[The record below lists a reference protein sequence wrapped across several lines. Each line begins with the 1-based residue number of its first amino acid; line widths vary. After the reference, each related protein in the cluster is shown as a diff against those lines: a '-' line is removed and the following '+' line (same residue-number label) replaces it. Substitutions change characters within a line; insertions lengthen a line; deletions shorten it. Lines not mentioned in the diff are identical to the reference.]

1 LKNLLN
7 ILVVFFLLGY
17 LLSCE
22 DDKYISSADAKLRF
36 SVDTVMF
43 DTIFTTIG
51 SATQHLKIYNPYDQ
65 KVLISSIKLAKG
77 TSSNFRLNINGI
89 SANEVQNME
98 IAPMDS
104 MYIFVEVT
112 VDPNGQNLPL
122 VVKDS
127 IEFVTN
133 TNHQDINLVAWG
145 QDFKLV
151 KGKIAKNTT
160 WTSEKP
166 YLVYSDSYVDSA
178 STLTIQPGTKVYFHK
193 EAGLHIEGKILAKGT
208 VDNPIL
214 FHSDRLETSYQN
226 VPDQWDGISLY
237 PGSKDNEFSN
247 VEIKNANIGLMI
259 GNVGVKK
266 TADVKL
272 NNVKIQNMAYAGIFA
287 VRSDIQAINCLIT
300 NCGYYAVALLVSGSY
315 EFNHSTIANY
325 WHDGYGFKPRSTSSV
340 YISNTLTITKDKK
353 DYTGDITKADFS
365 NCIIT
370 GNLSGMNEVSL
381 KSSTDKVFNY
391 LFNRCVIQFEKVD
404 VFKDNSHY
412 LNCFKISRDSI
423 FVDPY
428 VKYNFELDSLS
439 RAKDNADKTISKLY
453 PNDLK
458 GRSRFLDSGPDL
470 GALEWQ
476 EKKIKK

>member
-1 LKNLLN
+1 
-7 ILVVFFLLGY
+7 
-17 LLSCE
+17 
-22 DDKYISSADAKLRF
+22 
-36 SVDTVMF
+36 
-43 DTIFTTIG
+43 
-51 SATQHLKIYNPYDQ
+51 
-65 KVLISSIKLAKG
+65 
-77 TSSNFRLNINGI
+77 
-89 SANEVQNME
+89 ME

-214 FHSDRLETSYQN
+214 FHSDRLEASYQN

-247 VEIKNANIGLMI
+247 VEIKNA
-259 GNVGVKK
+259 K
-266 TADVKL
+266 
-272 NNVKIQNMAYAGIFA
+272 
-287 VRSDIQAINCLIT
+287 
-300 NCGYYAVALLVSGSY
+300 
-315 EFNHSTIANY
+315 
-325 WHDGYGFKPRSTSSV
+325 
-340 YISNTLTITKDKK
+340 
-353 DYTGDITKADFS
+353 
-365 NCIIT
+365 
-370 GNLSGMNEVSL
+370 
-381 KSSTDKVFNY
+381 
-391 LFNRCVIQFEKVD
+391 
-404 VFKDNSHY
+404 
-412 LNCFKISRDSI
+412 
-423 FVDPY
+423 
-428 VKYNFELDSLS
+428 
-439 RAKDNADKTISKLY
+439 
-453 PNDLK
+453 
-458 GRSRFLDSGPDL
+458 
-470 GALEWQ
+470 
-476 EKKIKK
+476 